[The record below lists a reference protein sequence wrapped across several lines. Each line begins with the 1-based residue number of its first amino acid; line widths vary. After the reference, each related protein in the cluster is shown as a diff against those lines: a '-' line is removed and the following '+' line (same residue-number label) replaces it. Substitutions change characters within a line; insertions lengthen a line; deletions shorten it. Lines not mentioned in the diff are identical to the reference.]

1 MPSEVMPQDDN
12 FLSFDEIFEELNYRQ
27 AQRTLRDIVSNL
39 DLSERER
46 RGLEEPLE
54 ELQQMLDKLERQV
67 LQIAV
72 FGMVGRG
79 KSSVLNALLGGQV
92 FETGPLHGVTTAR
105 QAVEWQISREEM
117 QSNGNRTILKA
128 SFQGRGEARIELIDT
143 PGIDEVDGEGRA
155 ELAKRIAQQA
165 DLILFVVAGDITKVE
180 YDALSELRGA
190 SKPILLVFNKI
201 DQYPPEDRMAIYAK
215 IRDERVR
222 ELLT

>member
-1 MPSEVMPQDDN
+1 MPQDEN

-27 AQRTLRDIVSNL
+27 AQRTLRDIVANL

-79 KSSVLNALLGGQV
+79 KSSVLNALMGGQV
-92 FETGPLHGVTTAR
+92 FETGPLHGVTTSR
-105 QAVEWQISREEM
+105 QAAEWQISREAM
-117 QSNGNRTILKA
+117 QTNGDRTILKA

-143 PGIDEVDGEGRA
+143 PANSG
-155 ELAKRIAQQA
+155 
-165 DLILFVVAGDITKVE
+165 
-180 YDALSELRGA
+180 ALVNQSC
-190 SKPILLVFNKI
+190 
-201 DQYPPEDRMAIYAK
+201 
-215 IRDERVR
+215 
-222 ELLT
+222 